1 MFPLWIVLTLSSALG
16 LILFISDRL
25 LNQSLAH
32 EGICPVCGGEGG
44 PCDTCN
50 GFGII
55 IDAKTTAQ
63 SPPRQSSNSAT
74 ETEKIEN

>member
-1 MFPLWIVLTLSSALG
+1 MFPLWIVLALVTVFG
-16 LILFISDRL
+16 LIMLIGDRL
-25 LNQSLAH
+25 LKQSLTH
-32 EGICPVCGGEGG
+32 EGICPVCNGEGG

-63 SPPRQSSNSAT
+63 SPPRQSTNSL
-74 ETEKIEN
+74 KKLKK